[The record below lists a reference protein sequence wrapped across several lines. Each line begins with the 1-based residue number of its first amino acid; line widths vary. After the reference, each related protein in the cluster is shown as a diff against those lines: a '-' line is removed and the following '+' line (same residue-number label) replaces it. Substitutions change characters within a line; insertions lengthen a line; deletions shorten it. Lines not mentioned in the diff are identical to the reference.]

1 MSKTRR
7 PLSQTNT
14 LFSTQFFKLAGR
26 ATPYLV
32 TAAVL
37 ATFAAPTSAEG
48 TQPPLH
54 CSIDA
59 SMAPHAFMS
68 ADGTLQGFQIDL
80 FKEVARRMHREINI
94 EPMAHA
100 GEFPAL
106 FAGRID
112 FICGPMTVT
121 KERAKN
127 VIFTEPYLWT
137 EWQFAI
143 KKDSPSIKSEDDLK
157 GKTIAVTKGI
167 PQEKWL
173 ADKADSMNIKVLPF
187 EGQSD
192 AIQAV
197 IQGRAY
203 GYVNGTSSAKYLAM
217 KIPQVKADWIVPGT
231 RSAWATPFRKDNVK
245 LRKEVED
252 AMVCM
257 KKDGFIAKLSEKW
270 FGVPPKDDDAE
281 VTVFPGYGPV
291 DFDGYDPT
299 PQNPDCE

>member
-1 MSKTRR
+1 MNDSRLSSPMDLLPTLVSGLTARR
-7 PLSQTNT
+7 VASAIAL
-14 LFSTQFFKLAGR
+14 
-26 ATPYLV
+26 
-32 TAAVL
+32 TAAAML
-37 ATFAAPTSAEG
+37 AAPASAQ
-48 TQPPLH
+48 TAQAPLH

-59 SMAPHAFMS
+59 SMAPHAFMRP
-68 ADGTLQGFQIDL
+68 DGKLDGFQIDL
-80 FKEVARRMHREINI
+80 FKEVARRMKRQINI

-127 VIFTEPYLWT
+127 VLFTEPYLWT

-143 KKDSPSIKSEDDLK
+143 KKGSPPITSEEDLR
-157 GKTIAVTKGI
+157 GKTLTVTKGI

-173 ADKADSMNIKVLPF
+173 NERASKLNIKVLPF

-203 GYVNGTSSAKYLAM
+203 GYVNGTTSIKYLAS
-217 KIPQVKADWIVPGT
+217 KIPQVVADWVVPGT
-231 RSAWATPFRKDNVK
+231 RSAWSTPLRKDNGE
-245 LRKEVED
+245 LRNQIED
-252 AMVCM
+252 ALACM

-270 FGVPPKDDDAE
+270 FGVPPKADDAE
-281 VTVFPGYGPV
+281 VTVFPGYGPL
-291 DFDGYDPT
+291 DFEGYDST
-299 PQNPDCE
+299 PQNPSCQ